1 MLEIYTNDDYEVLN
15 TLDYRTIRKKKRYS
29 TEQLKFILPHDATE
43 SGLVAADFKGIFDGD
58 EEVDDTDKRWTL
70 RYTIPVV
77 VHDHVIAIDERMD
90 DRKIRNHLHFR
101 PLN

>member
-58 EEVDDTDKRWTL
+58 EEVDELDDL
-70 RYTIPVV
+70 GP
-77 VHDHVIAIDERMD
+77 DAISQKSSSSECEAPAKA
-90 DRKIRNHLHFR
+90 RKSTVSNLIRFKPR
-101 PLN
+101 R